1 MTAKD
6 LLHKILDYN
15 YLWAFPDVK
24 NDKPATTRLAQIEVL
39 LDAFG
44 LTKKYANPLIE
55 IKYQYDGLTFN
66 RRQQLDRLTNLQYVL
81 DGEFLRDR
89 EEGADKELSEKVLL
103 KIEEL
108 YPGSKN
114 NINNNLI
121 HMKWLFGNLLSFR
134 QNIHKIAFSK
144 TGMSEGFSTGL
155 YYSHYLQAQLKE
167 IIKANLS
174 EIDETL
180 WEILD
185 PLKRT
190 VSKEEINYPDAD
202 LDKIDLEW
210 RVENY

>member
-6 LLHKILDYN
+6 LLDKILDYN
-15 YLWAFPDVK
+15 LWSSPDVK

-44 LTKKYANPLIE
+44 LTRKYANPLIE

-81 DGEFLRDR
+81 EGEFLRDR

-103 KIEEL
+103 KIEEIH
-108 YPGSKN
+108 PGSRN
-114 NINNNLI
+114 NINNSFI
-121 HMKWLFGNLLSFR
+121 HMKWLFSDLLKFR
-134 QNIHKIAFSK
+134 QDIHKIAFSK

-155 YYSHYLQAQLKE
+155 HYSHYLQAQLKE
-167 IIKANLS
+167 VIKANLS

-210 RVENY
+210 RAENY